1 MAKIRFFNDQQ
12 ISDGKS
18 WWLKSKSSY
27 KLWECDFKTYDLLS
41 LLQKIAPLH
50 NSNCRKKN
58 NFQTLNK
65 LKREMTFMSD
75 WSPEQYIWI
84 DVTTLCSS
92 ETSNFF
98 IIRSI
103 YKAGNSSFIATITTA
118 FVVQL
123 FKSGFSSNFVH
134 KSCLLVQ
141 GIDTTLVLSLSPILT
156 KFIQSKDSSHSL

>member
-1 MAKIRFFNDQQ
+1 MISRSPQMARVDDWNQRVLTSYENVISKLMTCWVYFRKLHHFITQ
-12 ISDGKS
+12 IA
-18 WWLKSKSSY
+18 
-27 KLWECDFKTYDLLS
+27 E
-41 LLQKIAPLH
+41 
-50 NSNCRKKN
+50 KKN
-58 NFQTLNK
+58 YFQTLNK

-134 KSCLLVQ
+134 KSCLLYRAMAR
-141 GIDTTLVLSLSPILT
+141 ILYFLYSLLT
-156 KFIQSKDSSHSL
+156 INQYADWKQNDHVCVDI